1 MVSTAAGAVGSL
13 VGQLA
18 RRAGCRVVGVTGSA
32 AKVARCGAE
41 FGYHAAVD
49 YSQGLSGAALGDLCP
64 RGIDVFFDNT
74 SGAIADAIWPL
85 LNVRARVVQCG
96 TAAIASWQPAP
107 AGPRRDRDV
116 LVKRIRHE
124 GFVIFDHVARFD
136 EVAAIL
142 AAEIRAGTL
151 VYAEDIEQR
160 PGAGTGRTGRDLPG
174 REHRQEDH
182 RAVTAAGTA
191 ASGALVRR
199 TRAICR
205 YSNAVTTLST
215 SDTCSAIRSPSRP

>member
-1 MVSTAAGAVGSL
+1 LASSRGA
-13 VGQLA
+13 Q
-18 RRAGCRVVGVTGSA
+18 GVAWWASPDRPH
-32 AKVARCGAE
+32 KVARCRAE

-151 VYAEDIEQR
+151 VYAEDIEHGLERAPAALAAIYQ
-160 PGAGTGRTGRDLPG
+160 GENTGKKIIEL
-174 REHRQEDH
+174 
-182 RAVTAAGTA
+182 
-191 ASGALVRR
+191 
-199 TRAICR
+199 
-205 YSNAVTTLST
+205 
-215 SDTCSAIRSPSRP
+215 